1 MHRASPPKQ
10 VEETTTTSTVDEASV
25 AIDPTQI
32 DHVDQVMN
40 AAVGCLG
47 ADGNPQATL
56 RTWKNMR

>member
-10 VEETTTTSTVDEASV
+10 VEETTTPSTVDEASV

-56 RTWKNMR
+56 RAWKNMR